1 MSIVQARSFSQTG
14 RAPCLSATIPAET
27 RRLGKGARGI
37 TGAILGAILL
47 FAGTASAREI
57 KLLWEKNPEGNIV
70 EYLVHY
76 GNQSAI
82 YTTTV
87 SAGTQTSHTLTVSQ
101 PGPYYFAVTAVNGLN
116 QESDYSNEV
125 FTTVSANSLC
135 DLNGDG
141 TLSAGDVNLLIEVIL
156 EKEICPG
163 DCDINGDAKTN
174 ILDLQLL
181 GNVVLGRNTCP

>member
-1 MSIVQARSFSQTG
+1 MSKVQARNDSQTG
-14 RAPCLSATIPAET
+14 RATRLAAPIPAET
-27 RRLGKGARGI
+27 RRLGNGVRWI

-47 FAGTASAREI
+47 SAGTAPALEI
-57 KLLWEKNPEGNIV
+57 TLLWQRNPEGNII

-76 GNQSAI
+76 GNQSGI
-82 YTTTV
+82 YTTKV

-101 PGPYYFAVTAVNGLN
+101 PGAYYFAVTAVNELN

-125 FTTVSANSLC
+125 FTAVSANAPC
-135 DLNGDG
+135 DVNGDG

-156 EKEICPG
+156 EQELCPG
-163 DCDINGDAKTN
+163 DCDINGDSKTN